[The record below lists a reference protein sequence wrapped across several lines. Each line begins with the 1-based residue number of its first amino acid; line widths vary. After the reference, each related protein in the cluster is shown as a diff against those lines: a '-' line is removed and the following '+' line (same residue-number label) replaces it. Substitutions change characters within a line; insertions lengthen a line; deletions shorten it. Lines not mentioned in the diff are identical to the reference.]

1 MSDSEKKGPV
11 YGQLSGY
18 DKALLETALKRGA
31 TRREVMGWLI
41 ASGATIASAG
51 SIVTAAGEALAQT
64 PKKGGKI
71 KIAYDLHGPSDTLDP
86 ILFTSSIDYGRGR
99 AHFDNLVRLNDDLS
113 TGPDLAEEYSSNKDA
128 TEWTFKL
135 RKGVK
140 WHDGKPLTAEDV
152 IYSMNRHLGKD
163 SKSKAK
169 PLVEMVKEWKKVDAT
184 TVKAILSS
192 PNADLAA
199 ALGTFHFRILQDGTT
214 DFSSA
219 VGTGPFKLK
228 LFQPGVK
235 SVHVRND
242 DYWGGPANLEEV
254 EIFAITD
261 TAARLNALLAGNVDM
276 IGNLSPKNIPE
287 VESNPN
293 VEPWSVPSGA
303 YMDIVAR
310 VDRGPGKNPDFVRA
324 LKHLQRRDR
333 FVKIVMRGQGTVGSD
348 NPINEAYSDYCAD
361 APTFGYDPDK
371 AKSLLKKS
379 GVSGAELYVAEVG
392 PGLTDICQTLQRE
405 CAKAGFKLNL
415 KKVPN
420 DGYWGAIW
428 LKKDMYVSSWNMR
441 PTANVMMSLAYK
453 SDAKWN
459 ESYWKSEE
467 FDKLLLEARAT
478 TDANLR
484 KEIYCKLQTLITEGS
499 GTIVPVH
506 RNYVEAK
513 SKKLKGVGRLPLAI
527 MNGFEWGPKAW
538 LDA

>member
-1 MSDSEKKGPV
+1 MSDPFKKGLS
-11 YGQLSGY
+11 YNDLSGSERE
-18 DKALLETALKRGA
+18 LLEKGLARGA
-31 TRREVMGWLI
+31 TRREVMSWLI
-41 ASGATIASAG
+41 AAGATSAAAG
-51 SIVTAAGEALAQT
+51 TIFTSAGEALAAT

-71 KIAYDLHGPSDTLDP
+71 SIAYDLHGPSDTLDP
-86 ILFTSSIDYGRGR
+86 VLYTSSIDYSRGR
-99 AHFDNLVRLNDDLS
+99 AHYNNLVRLNDDLS
-113 TGPDLAEEYSSNKDA
+113 VGPELAEEFSSNKDA

-140 WHDGKPLTAEDV
+140 WHDGSPLTADDV
-152 IYSMNRHLGKD
+152 IYSMKRHLGKE

-169 PLVEMVKEWKKVDAT
+169 PLVEMIAEWKKVDAT
-184 TVKAILSS
+184 TVKAVLSS

-199 ALGTFHFRILQDGTT
+199 ALGTFHFRIIKDGTT
-214 DFSSA
+214 DFSTS

-228 LFQPGVK
+228 TFQPGVK

-242 DYWGGPANLEEV
+242 DYWGDGPYLDEV

-261 TAARLNALLAGNVDM
+261 SAARLNALLAGNVDM
-276 IGNLSPKNIPE
+276 IGNLSPKSMPE
-287 VESNPN
+287 VAANANTES
-293 VEPWSVPSGA
+293 WSVPSGA

-310 VDRGPGKNPDFVRA
+310 VDQGPGKNPDFVRA
-324 LKHLQRRDR
+324 LKHLQNRKRI
-333 FVKIVMRGQGTVGSD
+333 VKIVMRGQGTTGSD
-348 NPINEAYSDYCAD
+348 NPINQAYADHCAES
-361 APTFGYDPDK
+361 PTFAYDPDK
-371 AKSLLKKS
+371 AKALLKKS

-405 CAKAGFKLNL
+405 CSKIGFNLKL

-428 LKKDMYVSSWNMR
+428 LKKDMFVSSWNMR

-459 ESYWKSEE
+459 ESYWKNEK
-467 FDKLLLEARAT
+467 FDKMLLEARAA
-478 TDANLR
+478 TDASLR
-484 KEIYCKLQTLITEGS
+484 KELYCGMQTLITEEA

-513 SKKLKGVGRLPLAI
+513 SKKLQGVGKLPLAI
-527 MNGFEWGPKAW
+527 CGGFEWGQKAW
-538 LDA
+538 LAS

>member
-1 MSDSEKKGPV
+1 MSKDNGRAPSFDKLSASDRE
-11 YGQLSGY
+11 QLT
-18 DKALLETALKRGA
+18 DALRRGA

-51 SIVTAAGEALAQT
+51 SIVTAASEAVAAT
-64 PKKGGKI
+64 PKKGGKLRL
-71 KIAYDLHGPSDTLDP
+71 AYDLHGPSDTLDP
-86 ILFTSSIDYGRGR
+86 VLFTSSIDYGRGR

-113 TGPDLAEEYSSNKDA
+113 VGPDLAEEFSSNKDA

-135 RKGVK
+135 RQGVK
-140 WHDGKPLTAEDV
+140 WHDGKPFTADDV
-152 IYSMNRHLGKD
+152 LYSMNRHLGKD

-169 PLVEMVKEWKKVDAT
+169 PLVEMIKEWKKVDAT
-184 TVKAILSS
+184 TVKAVLSS

-214 DFSSA
+214 DFSKA
-219 VGTGPFKLK
+219 IGTGPFKLK
-228 LFQPGVK
+228 TFQPGVK

-242 DYWGGPANLEEV
+242 DYWGDGPNVEEV

-276 IGNLSPKNIPE
+276 IGNLSPKNIAE
-287 VESNPN
+287 VEANPN
-293 VEPWSVPSGA
+293 TEVWSVPSGA

-310 VDRGPGKNPDFVRA
+310 LDQGPGKNPDFVRA
-324 LKHLQRRDR
+324 LKHLQRRER
-333 FVKIVMRGQGTVGSD
+333 FVKIIMRGQGTVGSD
-348 NPINEAYSDYCAD
+348 NPINQAYSDYCAD
-361 APTFGYDPDK
+361 APLFPYDPDR
-371 AKSLLKKS
+371 AKSLFKKS
-379 GVSGAELYVAEVG
+379 GVTTAELHVAEVG
-392 PGLTDICQTLQRE
+392 PGLTDMCQALQRE
-405 CAKAGFKLNL
+405 CSKVGFNLKL

-459 ESYWKSEE
+459 ESYWKNEE

-478 TDANLR
+478 TDPKLR

-506 RNYVEAK
+506 RNYVEGKA
-513 SKKLKGVGRLPLAI
+513 KKLKGVGKLPLAI
-527 MNGFEWGPKAW
+527 LNGAEWLPKAW
-538 LDA
+538 IDS